1 MVNGAGHSAA
11 VSAYDLLARGSLRHA
26 PMWLPWSWFIWEP

>member
-11 VSAYDLLARGSLRHA
+11 CVRLRPFGRGSLRHA
-26 PMWLPWSWFIWEP
+26 PMWRPWSWFIWEP